1 MYIKQIIIQ
10 GFKSYKDQTVI
21 EPFSPKTNVIVGRNG
36 SGKSNFFAAIRFVLG
51 DAYKQPMS
59 KEERGALLHE
69 GSGSAVMT
77 AYVEVHFDNSD
88 DRFPTGTPEVVL
100 RRTIGVKKDEYT
112 LNRKSANTKE
122 VVNLLESAGFSR
134 ANPYYIV
141 PQGRVTALTNMKDAE
156 RLVLL
161 KEVAGTQVYE
171 ARRAESLKIMQ
182 DTDNKRQKIDDLLDY
197 IRERLE
203 QLEEEK
209 EELRKYQD
217 KDREQRSLQ
226 YTILVRAQQDYQR
239 QLEKIDE
246 QRAAGVDETDEN
258 RDVFVRRE
266 AELDALN
273 TQINELQQQIEFRR
287 VDRQQLDD
295 ERKEQVRE
303 RAKIELEINGLTQGQ
318 AAAQQ
323 ARQQHDAELRNI
335 QQLIQ
340 QREQDLGQIIPQYD
354 TRKDEEASVRTQLE
368 DARETIRRLRAKQG
382 RLTQFKN
389 KKERDQALQR
399 QIDDIYEKLS
409 TRKAN
414 SMQRTEAISD
424 LEAELGRLETDIAE
438 IRSRI
443 ESRGDAMQDL
453 ASEVEKAKDIHDQ
466 LADQRRELYREQN
479 NLDPVISHA
488 EAELR
493 RAESQLQN
501 LTDNNTW
508 RGIQAVRRI
517 KQQYNLE
524 GVYGTLGELF
534 QVREQYQTAVEV
546 TAGQSLFHY
555 VVDTDDTASRVME
568 ILQKDRSGRVTFM
581 PLNRLRSKPVN
592 VPKASDAVHMVS
604 KIQYDPK
611 FEKAFQHVFGKM
623 IICPNLQVASQYA
636 RSHGI
641 SAITPEGDRADK
653 KGALTGGF
661 HDPTRSR
668 IDAARKEAKWRTEF
682 EAQLA
687 RRNEI
692 RAQVE
697 RLDQEITRALS
708 EVKKL
713 EQKGR
718 NQDDSYPILR
728 EQLRNKVQE
737 LQSKRTALES
747 LQRAR
752 ENIQADER
760 RLGEEQQA
768 YEAEM
773 ASAFTKALTNDEEQQ
788 LETLDAQV
796 QTLRPRLDNLSRK
809 RSDLEARKLTLEVEL
824 NENLRP
830 TLERLQA
837 QEFETGPDATNAS
850 RQLPAKQRELK
861 RVEKALND
869 VVSKLSEADTAID
882 QASTKLQQLQTNK
895 ADLQKKQEEVA
906 RRIEHH
912 SRSVEK
918 NMQKRSQYASRLA
931 DTNRE
936 IRDLGVLPEEAFD
949 KYKTWDIDR
958 ILKRHHEV
966 KEALK
971 GFQGVN
977 KKAFEQYNN
986 FTRQKETLTSRR
998 GELGNSHKAIEDLID
1013 HLDMKKDE
1021 AIERTFK
1028 QVSREFANVFER
1040 LVPAGKGRLIIQRKS
1055 DRQVQGVEDES
1066 DEEEQRRQASSVENY
1081 TGVGISVS
1089 FNSKHD
1095 EQQRIQ
1101 QLSGGQK
1108 SKSHPSLLQPNSPI
1122 CCRSLRSRPR
1132 LRNPTMRSRTLL
1144 PLRRDRCQSGRPI
1157 QDRSRPNAADPFGF
1171 CGPERERGR
1180 AVHLHDFQAG
1190 DGACDGEVL
1199 WCYVHE

>member
-1 MYIKQIIIQ
+1 MYIKQLTIQ
-10 GFKSYKDQTVI
+10 GFKSYKDQTVV

-77 AYVEVHFDNSD
+77 AYVEVLFDNSD

-156 RLVLL
+156 RLALL

-182 DTDNKRQKIDDLLDY
+182 ETDNKRQKIDDLLDY
-197 IRERLE
+197 IKERLE

-209 EELRKYQD
+209 EELRKYQE

-246 QRAAGVDETDEN
+246 QRTAGVDETDEN
-258 RDVFVRRE
+258 RDLFVQRE
-266 AELDALN
+266 AELDELN
-273 TQINELQQQIEFRR
+273 TQINDLQQQVEFRR
-287 VDRQQLDD
+287 VDRRQLDD

-303 RAKIELEINGLTQGQ
+303 KAKMELEINGLTQGQ

-323 ARQQHDAELRNI
+323 ARQQHDAELANI
-335 QQLIQ
+335 QRLIQ
-340 QREQDLGQIIPQYD
+340 EREKELSRITPQYD
-354 TRKDEEASVRTQLE
+354 ISRNQEANITSQLE
-368 DARETIRRLRAKQG
+368 DARETIKRLRAKQG

-389 KKERDQALQR
+389 KRDRDQALQR
-399 QIDDIYEKLS
+399 QIDDIGEKLAV
-409 TRKAN
+409 RKAN
-414 SMQRTEAISD
+414 SVQRTDEISN
-424 LEAELGRLETDIAE
+424 LKAEINRLETE
-438 IRSRI
+438 ISEVRSRI
-443 ESRGDAMQDL
+443 DNRGDDMQSM
-453 ASEVEKAKDIHDQ
+453 ASEVEKVKDVRDR
-466 LADQRRELYREQN
+466 LMDQRRELWREQSK
-479 NLDPVISHA
+479 LDPVIAHA
-488 EAELR
+488 ESELR
-493 RAESQLQN
+493 SAEDNLQRM
-501 LTDNNTW
+501 TDRNTW
-508 RGIQAVRRI
+508 QGIKAVKRI
-517 KQQYNLE
+517 KQQYKLD

-534 QVREQYQTAVEV
+534 QVHERYQTAVEV

-555 VVDTDDTASRVME
+555 VVDTDETATRVME
-568 ILQKDRSGRVTFM
+568 ILQKEKSGRVTFM
-581 PLNRLRSKPVN
+581 PLNRLRSKPVSI
-592 VPKASDAVHMVS
+592 PKASDAVHMVS
-604 KIQYDPK
+604 KIQFDPK
-611 FEKAFQHVFGKM
+611 FESAFQHVFGKT
-623 IICPNLQVASQYA
+623 IICPNLQVAAQYA
-636 RSHGI
+636 RSHAV

-653 KGALTGGF
+653 KGSLTGGF
-661 HDPTRSR
+661 HDPRQSR
-668 IDAARKEAKWRTEF
+668 IEAARKEAKWRTEF
-682 EAQLA
+682 ESQLA
-687 RRNEI
+687 RRSEI
-692 RAQVE
+692 RTELE
-697 RLDQEITRALS
+697 RLDQEITRA
-708 EVKKL
+708 VGDVQKV
-713 EQKGR
+713 EQRGLQQDTSYGR
-718 NQDDSYPILR
+718 LR
-728 EQLRNKVQE
+728 EDLRSRAQE
-737 LQSKRTALES
+737 LQNKRSS
-747 LQRAR
+747 LDTLQQAK
-752 ENIQADER
+752 ENIEADER
-760 RLGEEQQA
+760 RLGEERQA
-768 YEAEM
+768 YETEM
-773 ASAFTKALTNDEEQQ
+773 ASAFNKALTNEEEQQ
-788 LETLDAQV
+788 LETLSAQI
-796 QTLRPRLDNLSRK
+796 QSLRPQLDELSRR

-830 TLERLQA
+830 TIERLQA
-837 QEFETGPDATNAS
+837 QDMETGPDASNAS

-869 VVSKLSEADTAID
+869 LISKVSEADSVIE
-882 QASTKLQQLQTNK
+882 QASTRLQQLQANK
-895 ADLQKKQEEVA
+895 AELQKKQEELA

-912 SRSVEK
+912 ARSVEK

-931 DTNRE
+931 DTNKE

-949 KYKTWDIDR
+949 KYRKWDLDR

-971 GFQGVN
+971 GFHGVN

-986 FTRQKETLTSRR
+986 FTRQKETLITRR
-998 GELGNSHKAIEDLID
+998 EELGKSRKSIEELID
-1013 HLDMKKDE
+1013 HLDMRKDE

-1040 LVPAGKGRLIIQRKS
+1040 LVPAGKGRLVIQRKS
-1055 DRQVQGVEDES
+1055 DVQVQGADEESEDE
-1066 DEEEQRRQASSVENY
+1066 ERRQTSSVENY

-1108 SKSHPSLLQPNSPI
+1108 SKHLISLI
-1122 CCRSLRSRPR
+1122 
-1132 LRNPTMRSRTLL
+1132 
-1144 PLRRDRCQSGRPI
+1144 
-1157 QDRSRPNAADPFGF
+1157 FHF
-1171 CGPERERGR
+1171 C
-1180 AVHLHDFQAG
+1180 
-1190 DGACDGEVL
+1190 
-1199 WCYVHE
+1199 

>member
-1 MYIKQIIIQ
+1 MYIKQLTIQ
-10 GFKSYKDQTVI
+10 GFKSYKDQTVV
-21 EPFSPKTNVIVGRNG
+21 EPFSAKTNVIVGRNG

-77 AYVEVHFDNSD
+77 AYVEVLFDNSD

-156 RLVLL
+156 RLALL

-182 DTDNKRQKIDDLLDY
+182 ETDNKRQKIDDLLDY
-197 IRERLE
+197 IKERLE

-209 EELRKYQD
+209 EELRKYQE

-246 QRAAGVDETDEN
+246 QRTAGVDETDEN
-258 RDVFVRRE
+258 RDLFVQRE
-266 AELDALN
+266 AELDELN
-273 TQINELQQQIEFRR
+273 TQINDLQQQVEFRR
-287 VDRQQLDD
+287 VDRRQLDD

-303 RAKIELEINGLTQGQ
+303 KAKMELEINGLTQGQ

-323 ARQQHDAELRNI
+323 ARQQHDAELANLQR
-335 QQLIQ
+335 LIQ
-340 QREQDLGQIIPQYD
+340 EREKELSRITPEYD
-354 TRKDEEASVRTQLE
+354 KSRNQEANITSQLE
-368 DARETIRRLRAKQG
+368 DARETIKRLRAKQG

-389 KKERDQALQR
+389 KRDRDQALQR
-399 QIDDIYEKLS
+399 QIDDIGEKLAV
-409 TRKAN
+409 RKAN
-414 SMQRTEAISD
+414 SIQRTDEISN
-424 LEAELGRLETDIAE
+424 LKAEINRLETE
-438 IRSRI
+438 ISEVRSRI
-443 ESRGDAMQDL
+443 DNRGDDMQSM
-453 ASEVEKAKDIHDQ
+453 ASEVEKVKDVRDR
-466 LADQRRELYREQN
+466 LMDQRRELWREQSK
-479 NLDPVISHA
+479 LDPVIAHA
-488 EAELR
+488 ESELR
-493 RAESQLQN
+493 SAEDNLQRM
-501 LTDNNTW
+501 TDRNTW
-508 RGIQAVRRI
+508 QGIKAVKRI
-517 KQQYNLE
+517 KQQYKLD

-534 QVREQYQTAVEV
+534 QVHERYQTAVEV

-555 VVDTDDTASRVME
+555 VVDTDETATRVME
-568 ILQKDRSGRVTFM
+568 ILQKEKSGRVTFM
-581 PLNRLRSKPVN
+581 PLNRLRSKPVSI
-592 VPKASDAVHMVS
+592 PKASDAVHMVS
-604 KIQYDPK
+604 KIQFDPK
-611 FEKAFQHVFGKM
+611 FESAFQHVFGKT
-623 IICPNLQVASQYA
+623 IICPNLQVAAQYA
-636 RSHGI
+636 RSHAV

-661 HDPTRSR
+661 HDPRQSR
-668 IDAARKEAKWRTEF
+668 IEAARKEAKWRTEF
-682 EAQLA
+682 ESQLA
-687 RRNEI
+687 RRSEI
-692 RAQVE
+692 RTELE
-697 RLDQEITRALS
+697 RLDQEITRA
-708 EVKKL
+708 VGDVQKV
-713 EQKGR
+713 EQRGLQQDTSYGR
-718 NQDDSYPILR
+718 LR
-728 EQLRNKVQE
+728 EDLRSKAQE
-737 LQSKRTALES
+737 LQNKRSS
-747 LQRAR
+747 LDTLQQAK
-752 ENIQADER
+752 ENIEADER
-760 RLGEEQQA
+760 RLAEERQA
-768 YEAEM
+768 YETEM
-773 ASAFTKALTNDEEQQ
+773 TSAFNRALTNEEEQQ
-788 LETLDAQV
+788 LETLSAQI
-796 QTLRPRLDNLSRK
+796 QSLRPQLDELSRR

-830 TLERLQA
+830 TIERLQA
-837 QEFETGPDATNAS
+837 QDMETGPDASNAS

-861 RVEKALND
+861 RVEKALKD
-869 VVSKLSEADTAID
+869 LISKVSEADSAIE
-882 QASTKLQQLQTNK
+882 QASTRLQQLQANK
-895 ADLQKKQEEVA
+895 AELQKKQEELA

-912 SRSVEK
+912 ARSVEK

-931 DTNRE
+931 DTNKE

-949 KYKTWDIDR
+949 KYRKWDLDR

-971 GFQGVN
+971 GFHGVN

-986 FTRQKETLTSRR
+986 FTRQKETLTTRR
-998 GELGNSHKAIEDLID
+998 EELGKSRKSIEELID
-1013 HLDMKKDE
+1013 HLDMRKDE

-1055 DRQVQGVEDES
+1055 DVQIQGADEESEDE
-1066 DEEEQRRQASSVENY
+1066 ERRQTSSVENY

-1108 SKSHPSLLQPNSPI
+1108 SKHLISLILHLLLTMS
-1122 CCRSLRSRPR
+1122 CRFVRPCACFCDS
-1132 LRNPTMRSRTLL
+1132 TMRSSTFL
-1144 PLRRDRCQSGRPI
+1144 P
-1157 QDRSRPNAADPFGF
+1157 F
-1171 CGPERERGR
+1171 
-1180 AVHLHDFQAG
+1180 
-1190 DGACDGEVL
+1190 
-1199 WCYVHE
+1199 

>member
-1 MYIKQIIIQ
+1 MYIKQLTIQ
-10 GFKSYKDQTVI
+10 GFKSYKDQTVV

-77 AYVEVHFDNSD
+77 AYVEVLFDNSD

-156 RLVLL
+156 RLALL

-182 DTDNKRQKIDDLLDY
+182 ETDNKRQKIDDLLDY
-197 IRERLE
+197 IKERLE

-209 EELRKYQD
+209 EELRKYQE

-246 QRAAGVDETDEN
+246 QRTAGVDETDEN
-258 RDVFVRRE
+258 RDLFVQRE
-266 AELDALN
+266 AELDELN
-273 TQINELQQQIEFRR
+273 TQINDLQQQVEFRR
-287 VDRQQLDD
+287 VDRRQLDD

-303 RAKIELEINGLTQGQ
+303 KAKMELEINGLTQGQ

-323 ARQQHDAELRNI
+323 ARQQHDAELANI
-335 QQLIQ
+335 QRLIQ
-340 QREQDLGQIIPQYD
+340 EREKELSRITPQYD
-354 TRKDEEASVRTQLE
+354 KSRNQEANITSQLE
-368 DARETIRRLRAKQG
+368 DARETIKRLRAKQG

-389 KKERDQALQR
+389 KRDRDQALQR
-399 QIDDIYEKLS
+399 QIDDIGEKLAV
-409 TRKAN
+409 RKAN
-414 SMQRTEAISD
+414 SVQRTDEISN
-424 LEAELGRLETDIAE
+424 LKAEINRLETE
-438 IRSRI
+438 ISEVRSRI
-443 ESRGDAMQDL
+443 DNRGDDMQSM
-453 ASEVEKAKDIHDQ
+453 ASEVEKVKDVRDR
-466 LADQRRELYREQN
+466 LMDQRRELWREQSK
-479 NLDPVISHA
+479 LDPVIAHA
-488 EAELR
+488 ESELR
-493 RAESQLQN
+493 SAEDNLQRM
-501 LTDNNTW
+501 TDRNTW
-508 RGIQAVRRI
+508 QGIKAVKRI
-517 KQQYNLE
+517 KQQYKLD

-534 QVREQYQTAVEV
+534 QVHERYQTAVEV

-555 VVDTDDTASRVME
+555 VVDTDETATRVME
-568 ILQKDRSGRVTFM
+568 ILQKEKSGRVTFM
-581 PLNRLRSKPVN
+581 PLNRLRSKPVSI
-592 VPKASDAVHMVS
+592 PKASDAVHMVS
-604 KIQYDPK
+604 KIQFDPK
-611 FEKAFQHVFGKM
+611 FESAFQHVFGKT
-623 IICPNLQVASQYA
+623 IICPNLQVAAQYA
-636 RSHGI
+636 RSHAV

-661 HDPTRSR
+661 HDPRQSR
-668 IDAARKEAKWRTEF
+668 IEAARKEAKWRTEF
-682 EAQLA
+682 ESQLA
-687 RRNEI
+687 RRSEI
-692 RAQVE
+692 RTELE
-697 RLDQEITRALS
+697 RLDQEITRA
-708 EVKKL
+708 VGDVQKV
-713 EQKGR
+713 EQRGLQQDTSYGR
-718 NQDDSYPILR
+718 LR
-728 EQLRNKVQE
+728 EDLRSRAQE
-737 LQSKRTALES
+737 LQNKRSS
-747 LQRAR
+747 LDTLQQAK
-752 ENIQADER
+752 ENIEADER
-760 RLGEEQQA
+760 RLGEERQA
-768 YEAEM
+768 YETEM
-773 ASAFTKALTNDEEQQ
+773 ASAFNKALTNEEEQQ
-788 LETLDAQV
+788 LETLSAQI
-796 QTLRPRLDNLSRK
+796 QSLRPQLDELSRR

-830 TLERLQA
+830 TIERLQA
-837 QEFETGPDATNAS
+837 QDMETGPDASNAS

-869 VVSKLSEADTAID
+869 LISKVSEADSVIE
-882 QASTKLQQLQTNK
+882 QASTRLQQLQANK
-895 ADLQKKQEEVA
+895 AELQKKQEELA

-912 SRSVEK
+912 ARSVEK

-931 DTNRE
+931 DTNKE

-949 KYKTWDIDR
+949 KYRKWDLDR

-971 GFQGVN
+971 GFHGVN

-986 FTRQKETLTSRR
+986 FTRQKETLTTRR
-998 GELGNSHKAIEDLID
+998 EELGKSRKSIEELID
-1013 HLDMKKDE
+1013 HLDMRKDE

-1040 LVPAGKGRLIIQRKS
+1040 LVPAGKGRLVIQRKS
-1055 DRQVQGVEDES
+1055 DVQVQGADEESEDE
-1066 DEEEQRRQASSVENY
+1066 ERRQTSSVENY

-1108 SKSHPSLLQPNSPI
+1108 SKHLISLI
-1122 CCRSLRSRPR
+1122 
-1132 LRNPTMRSRTLL
+1132 
-1144 PLRRDRCQSGRPI
+1144 
-1157 QDRSRPNAADPFGF
+1157 FHF
-1171 CGPERERGR
+1171 C
-1180 AVHLHDFQAG
+1180 
-1190 DGACDGEVL
+1190 
-1199 WCYVHE
+1199 